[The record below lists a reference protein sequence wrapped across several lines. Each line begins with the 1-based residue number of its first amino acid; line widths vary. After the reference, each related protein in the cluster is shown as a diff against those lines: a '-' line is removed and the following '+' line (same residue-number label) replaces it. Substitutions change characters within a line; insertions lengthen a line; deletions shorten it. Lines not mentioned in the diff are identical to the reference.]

1 MIKYLFLFLIVVS
14 CTKDLETQINALE
27 VANDELKNSLNQLLL
42 QMDSYEAQIAI
53 FRIPII

>member
-1 MIKYLFLFLIVVS
+1 MIKYLFLFLIVMS

-27 VANDELKNSLNQLLL
+27 VANEELKNSLSQLLL

-53 FRIPII
+53 FRIQII

>member
-1 MIKYLFLFLIVVS
+1 MIKYLFLFLILMS

-27 VANDELKNSLNQLLL
+27 VANDELKNSLSQLLL

>member
-1 MIKYLFLFLIVVS
+1 MIKYLFLFLIVMS
-14 CTKDLETQINALE
+14 FTKDLETQINALE
-27 VANDELKNSLNQLLL
+27 VANEELKNSLSQLLL

>member
-1 MIKYLFLFLIVVS
+1 MIKYLFLFLIVMS

-27 VANDELKNSLNQLLL
+27 VANEELKSSLSQLLL